1 MVTNAGQIDPGPLR
15 EATAHARAGRIDVA
29 ERLLA
34 GFLADQLPVSMLCL
48 RAELRAAT
56 GQDEAARADLEIAR
70 SRAPDDPRVA
80 DALAGQAMAD
90 GRLELAAD
98 LLDGALRQDP
108 HRPRLWHRFGV
119 VMHAAGRYQ
128 AALEAYERAMALAPS
143 RPEPRIARASVW
155 QIRGRF
161 DEARKELEAVLAQ
174 VPGHPEALTTLA
186 AQMEIRGRTEAGLA
200 LLEPLVRQGRLGPE
214 GVLVRARLLRRAGRG
229 DEALKLVED
238 LDASRL
244 DAGQRARRLFLLGE
258 IRDQAGR
265 YEEAFTCFQCA
276 NELSPG
282 RFDAARYRRRVEAVR
297 RAWSRAALDR
307 LAGLGDD
314 SEAPVFIVGMPRS
327 GTTLVEQ
334 TLARHPEVFGAGEL
348 GGIAGIERR
357 LRGEGLSADPAAIS
371 AQTIQE
377 HARAYLGSVD
387 AGGRTRFIDKMP
399 ANFFHLGL
407 IQVLL
412 PRARVIHCR
421 RHPLDTAL
429 SCFMQDFSGLGLAWS
444 RRLEDIAEYY
454 LGYRS
459 LMDHW
464 TSVLSLPVVD
474 LDYEAL
480 VTEPEPT
487 VRRLLEFLGLE
498 WDPAC
503 LDTGGDEIPATASYA
518 QAPGPIYL
526 SSIGRHRLYADRL
539 DPLAARLGIDPDET

>member
-1 MVTNAGQIDPGPLR
+1 MISDAGQIDPGPLR
-15 EATAHARAGRIDVA
+15 EAMAHARAGRADAA

-34 GFLADQLPVSMLCL
+34 GFLAEQLPVSMLCL
-48 RAELRAAT
+48 RAELRTAT

-119 VMHAAGRYQ
+119 VLHAAGRYE
-128 AALEAYERAMALAPS
+128 AALKAYERAMALAPS

-155 QIRGRF
+155 QIQGRF
-161 DEARKELEAVLAQ
+161 DEARQALEAVLAQ
-174 VPGHPEALTTLA
+174 MPGHPEALTTLA
-186 AQMEIRGRTEAGLA
+186 AQMEIRGQTEAGLA
-200 LLEPLVRQGRLGPE
+200 LLEPLAEQGRLGPE
-214 GVLVRARLLRRAGRG
+214 GLLVRARLLRRAGRD
-229 DEALKLVED
+229 DEALKLIED
-238 LDASRL
+238 LEASSL

-265 YEEAFTCFQCA
+265 HEEAFTCFERA

-282 RFDAARYRRRVEAVR
+282 RFDAGRYRRRVDAVR
-297 RAWSRAALDR
+297 RAWTRSALDR
-307 LAGLGDD
+307 LAGLGDE

-327 GTTLVEQ
+327 GTTLVER
-334 TLARHPEVFGAGEL
+334 TLARHPAVFGAGEL
-348 GGIAGIERR
+348 GGMGGIERQ
-357 LRGEGLSADPAAIS
+357 LRGEGLAVDPATLS
-371 AQTIQE
+371 RDTLQDM
-377 HARAYLGSVD
+377 ARAYLSSVD
-387 AGGRTRFIDKMP
+387 AGGCTRFTDKMP

-407 IQVLL
+407 IQALF

-444 RRLEDIAEYY
+444 HRLEHIAEYY

-464 TSVLSLPVVD
+464 MSVLSLPVLD

-480 VTEPEPT
+480 VTEPEAA
-487 VRRLLEFLGLE
+487 VRRMLEFLDLA

-503 LDTGGDEIPATASYA
+503 LEPGGEEVSATASYA
-518 QAPGPIYL
+518 QAAGPIYR
-526 SSIGRHRLYADRL
+526 SSIGRHRHYATQL
-539 DPLAARLGIDPDET
+539 APLASRLGIDPDEA